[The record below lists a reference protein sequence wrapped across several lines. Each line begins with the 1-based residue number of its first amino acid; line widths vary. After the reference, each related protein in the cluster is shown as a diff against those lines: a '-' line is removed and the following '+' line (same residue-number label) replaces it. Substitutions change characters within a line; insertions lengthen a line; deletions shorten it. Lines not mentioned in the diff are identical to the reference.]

1 MDEPD
6 FQLDQWRK
14 MNAYS
19 YIVLDEKANPEDFE
33 KKLVE
38 FKNIYYEPWKDL
50 TEFRVQPLLDIHL
63 RNTKEFDMAN
73 TSNQSILLVVFGI
86 SILILIIAAINYMN
100 LSVARS
106 LARAKE
112 VGLRKV
118 VGGTK
123 SMIVVQFLSESMM
136 VTFFALFSGIVLAEL
151 IMPGFNDFVQTNVAP
166 NYLKESWKLMSF
178 AFLLGIVSGSYPAFY
193 VSSFQPA
200 FVLKSRSGGGNGG
213 SWLKK
218 TLVIFQ
224 FSVSVILLIGTG
236 IIYQQFSFI
245 RNMDLGFKKDVMLN
259 VYLWNDS
266 IGVNSTQLKN
276 NLASVPGVKQ
286 TGLSDHVPGSEPW
299 FEHFW
304 PQGFESHMPLRTS
317 NIDTDYIPVLGLQIL
332 NGRNFSDEYGLDTAS
347 CIINEAA
354 VKHFGWTNEQAIG
367 RTIKYNFSNS
377 WEEMITAHIIGVVN
391 NYHYQS
397 LHVQVEPVVLTMHKK
412 YFPIVTAQLESKN
425 IQQTIS
431 AIEEEYKKLNFAY
444 PFDYEFL
451 DNQVEEMYIVDQKV
465 GQLLIWFSLL
475 SVFIA
480 CLGLLGLSSYAVEKR
495 TREIGVRKVFGAS
508 VKNVLYIF
516 TKEFS
521 GLVLIASIIAIPLG
535 WFAMNQYLQQFAYRT
550 AMGWWVFVLSALIAF
565 IIALAT
571 VGLQAYKYALRN
583 PAEVL
588 KYE

>member
-1 MDEPD
+1 
-6 FQLDQWRK
+6 
-14 MNAYS
+14 
-19 YIVLDEKANPEDFE
+19 
-33 KKLVE
+33 
-38 FKNIYYEPWKDL
+38 
-50 TEFRVQPLLDIHL
+50 
-63 RNTKEFDMAN
+63 
-73 TSNQSILLVVFGI
+73 
-86 SILILIIAAINYMN
+86 
-100 LSVARS
+100 
-106 LARAKE
+106 
-112 VGLRKV
+112 
-118 VGGTK
+118 
-123 SMIVVQFLSESMM
+123 
-136 VTFFALFSGIVLAEL
+136 
-151 IMPGFNDFVQTNVAP
+151 MPGFNDFVQTNVAP

-332 NGRNFSDEYGLDTAS
+332 NGRNFSDEYGLDTAC

-377 WEEMITAHIIGVVN
+377 WDEMITAHIIGVVN